1 MSLIYHDIPHSVCT
15 SQITNLY
22 GLFLVVIVYSK
33 QLFWKKE
40 FRNSSALKIYTHLQI
55 LYLCL
60 HIPIANFYIEV
71 HEETYTLK
79 EYLHQGKGETERNV
93 FLMEIELCI
102 SNLIVI
108 TWLNDRIW
116 LILITSILTISII
129 FFS

>member
-71 HEETYTLK
+71 HVETYTLK

-108 TWLNDRIW
+108 T
-116 LILITSILTISII
+116 
-129 FFS
+129 